1 MSTDWDPINT
11 VLGGI
16 LGTAIAAPLGPLAP
30 VAGMI
35 GANFLGKEE
44 HPDTPIHL
52 GRVGPDAPAA
62 PAAPLPPVAPPTPP
76 PPPPGGLAPGPPP
89 PPAPGP
95 PPQPP
100 AGPAPS
106 TGAATDA
113 ANKES
118 KEVADVIAQ
127 LHELDKSAASTIDA
141 IHAAGTAGQQQL
153 DGISKDVQ
161 DKITE
166 LGPRLNTPAGQQEL
180 RDFLKE
186 KLTAAKKVI
195 DQQIADADAKARH
208 TRELTQKY
216 AGLGGGDDNKVQPA
230 GNASNGGNGG
240 EGGNGGS
247 PSGGG
252 EQGTAPAS
260 APVNA
265 AAPGSSPYGQG
276 MMPGAGMMPAGMQMP
291 QMPSFGGG
299 MPSFGGGGGDP
310 LGALSGLGSQGL
322 GRDPSSSFR
331 DDTKDGK
338 SSTDGPSNAKFNN
351 GNESGPGNTG
361 GKPGTDPNA
370 PTTPAA
376 APGTTGSTT
385 ELAGNHQGAPGTDPN
400 APAPSTH
407 VSLPGGQDATA
418 RTVQGAQAVKAAL
431 GGATVAD
438 AWHQAGVT
446 VPPPGTP
453 VTDPIPPTKLQ
464 AGDVGIW
471 QDHLVMALG
480 QGKVLVSGQPQPL
493 SSVGTG
499 PDFLGWMDPS
509 ALAPKGGAPAAPLAA
524 APPQQPPAAPGLPS

>member
-1 MSTDWDPINT
+1 MSNDWDPINT
-11 VLGGI
+11 VLGGV
-16 LGTAIAAPLGPLAP
+16 LGTLIAAPLGPLAP
-30 VAGMI
+30 IGGVV
-35 GANFLGKEE
+35 GANLLGKEDN
-44 HPDTPIHL
+44 PTANGPIHL
-52 GRVGPDAPAA
+52 GHVGPDAPP
-62 PAAPLPPVAPPTPP
+62 PAAPP
-76 PPPPGGLAPGPPP
+76 PPPAPGGLAPGPPP
-89 PPAPGP
+89 PPPPAPLP
-95 PPQPP
+95 APP
-100 AGPAPS
+100 AGPTPG

-118 KEVADVIAQ
+118 KEVAEVIAQ

-216 AGLGGGDDNKVQPA
+216 ADIGGGDDVKPA
-230 GNASNGGNGG
+230 GNAGNGGNGG
-240 EGGNGGS
+240 EGGGPS
-247 PSGGG
+247 SGGPTG
-252 EQGTAPAS
+252 SSEQSTTPSS

-265 AAPGSSPYGQG
+265 AAPGTSPYGQG
-276 MMPGAGMMPAGMQMP
+276 MMPGAGMMPAGMSMP

-299 MPSFGGGGGDP
+299 GMPSLGGGDP
-310 LGALSGLGSQGL
+310 LSALGGLGSQGL
-322 GRDPSSSFR
+322 GHDPSSSFR
-331 DDTKDGK
+331 DDTNGGK
-338 SSTDGPSNAKFNN
+338 GSGNDGPSNSKFKDGTETGTGNN
-351 GNESGPGNTG
+351 S
-361 GKPGTDPNA
+361 GKPGSETNGN
-370 PTTPAA
+370 TSPAG
-376 APGTTGSTT
+376 APGTTGTNGGAT

-400 APAPSTH
+400 APAPTTH
-407 VSLPGGQDATA
+407 VSLPGGGDTEA

-453 VTDPIPPTKLQ
+453 VTEPIPPTKLK

-480 QGKVLVSGQPQPL
+480 NGKVLVSGQPQPL

-509 ALAPKGGAPAAPLAA
+509 ALAPKGGAPATPPAA
-524 APPQQPPAAPGLPS
+524 APPQQPPAAPPGLPS

>member
-1 MSTDWDPINT
+1 M
-11 VLGGI
+11 
-16 LGTAIAAPLGPLAP
+16 
-30 VAGMI
+30 
-35 GANFLGKEE
+35 
-44 HPDTPIHL
+44 
-52 GRVGPDAPAA
+52 PA
-62 PAAPLPPVAPPTPP
+62 
-76 PPPPGGLAPGPPP
+76 PPGGPTPG
-89 PPAPGP
+89 
-95 PPQPP
+95 
-100 AGPAPS
+100 

-118 KEVADVIAQ
+118 REVAAVLAQ

-153 DGISKDVQ
+153 DGITKDVQ

-216 AGLGGGDDNKVQPA
+216 ADIGGGDDVKPA
-230 GNASNGGNGG
+230 GNAGNGGNGG
-240 EGGNGGS
+240 VGGG

-252 EQGTAPAS
+252 PTGSSEQGTTPSS

-265 AAPGSSPYGQG
+265 AAPGTSPYGQG
-276 MMPGAGMMPAGMQMP
+276 MMPGAGMMPAGMSMP
-291 QMPSFGGG
+291 QMPSFGGGG
-299 MPSFGGGGGDP
+299 MPSFGGGGDP
-310 LGALSGLGSQGL
+310 LSALGGLGSQGL
-322 GRDPSSSFR
+322 GHDASSSFR
-331 DDTKDGK
+331 DDINGGK
-338 SSTDGPSNAKFNN
+338 GSGNDGPSNSKFKDGTETGSGNN
-351 GNESGPGNTG
+351 G
-361 GKPGTDPNA
+361 GKPGSDTNGS
-370 PTTPAA
+370 TTPAG
-376 APGTTGSTT
+376 APGTTGGAT
-385 ELAGNHQGAPGTDPN
+385 ELAGNHQNAPGIDPN
-400 APAPSTH
+400 APAPTTH
-407 VSLPGGQDATA
+407 VSLPGGLDTEA

-431 GGATVAD
+431 GGSTVAD

-453 VTDPIPPTKLQ
+453 VTDPIPPTKLK

-480 QGKVLVSGQPQPL
+480 NGKVLVSGQPQPL

-509 ALAPKGGAPAAPLAA
+509 ALAPKGGAPATPPAA
-524 APPQQPPAAPGLPS
+524 APPQPPAAPPGLPS